1 MKQFLFVCL
10 LLPSMIFS
18 CFAQQAIGIEENQP
32 ANYDGLV
39 CGFNIRNE
47 RVMEISKENF
57 NRFELTVYLTNQS
70 GCPKIILLNDTFRN
84 AFGGVND
91 PATFAIFDCQN
102 ATGKRLTSKSATVRA
117 NQFFIPVR
125 FPEKGPDG
133 KETIRTVNTHAGFIL
148 RNGETIS
155 SDIIVIVP
163 EGERPR
169 MQARVVVFSN
179 L

>member
-1 MKQFLFVCL
+1 MKQLLFFCL
-10 LLPSMIFS
+10 FFQGIMFS
-18 CFAQQAIGIEENQP
+18 CLAQQAVSIEENQP

-47 RVMEISKENF
+47 RVMEIGKENF
-57 NRFELTVYLTNQS
+57 NRFEVTVYITNQS
-70 GCPKIILLNDTFRN
+70 GCPKIVLLNDTFRN
-84 AFGGVND
+84 SFGILND
-91 PATFAIFDCQN
+91 PAIFAIFDCQN
-102 ATGKRLTSKSATVRA
+102 ATGKRLTSKSASVRA

-125 FPEKGPDG
+125 IPERGADG

-148 RNGETIS
+148 RNGETIAENM
-155 SDIIVIVP
+155 IIIVP

>member
-1 MKQFLFVCL
+1 MKRFLFICL
-10 LLPSMIFS
+10 LFQGIISYG
-18 CFAQQAIGIEENQP
+18 FAQQAVSIEENQP

-47 RVMEISKENF
+47 STIEISKENY

-70 GCPKIILLNDTFRN
+70 GCPKIVLLNDSFRN
-84 AFGGVND
+84 SFGILND
-91 PATFAIFDCQN
+91 PAVFAIFDCQN

-117 NQFFIPVR
+117 NQFFVPVR
-125 FPEKGPDG
+125 ISEKGADG
-133 KETIRTVNTHAGFIL
+133 KEIIRTVNAHAGFIL
-148 RNGETIS
+148 RNGETIAS
-155 SDIIVIVP
+155 NIIVIVP

>member
-1 MKQFLFVCL
+1 MKQLLFICLFVQSIIF
-10 LLPSMIFS
+10 PSFS
-18 CFAQQAIGIEENQP
+18 QNAVSIEENQP
-32 ANYDGLV
+32 ANYEGLV

-57 NRFELTVYLTNQS
+57 NRFEVTVYMTNQS
-70 GCPKIILLNDTFRN
+70 GCPKIVLLNDTFRN
-84 AFGGVND
+84 SFGGLND
-91 PATFAIFDCQN
+91 PSTFAIFDCQN

-125 FPEKGPDG
+125 FPERGADG
-133 KETIRTVNTHAGFIL
+133 KETIRTINTHAGFIL